1 MENDNKQF
9 WPVTFRR
16 KNVSQLFGFNVRSFD
31 NLVNHGKIRPIL
43 FGSLKLYKTSD
54 MLELLE
60 RKQIK

>member
-1 MENDNKQF
+1 MKNNKQF
-9 WPVTFRR
+9 WPVVFRR
-16 KNVSQLFGFNVRSFD
+16 RDVLKYFSISPRTFD
-31 NLVNHGKIRPIL
+31 TLTKQAQIKPIL